1 MLFLNVIMSHLQKT
15 IKAAV
20 SFSGTGLHTGKTANM
35 TVLAAEADFGIK
47 FKRTD
52 LEGQPMVDALAENV
66 VDTSRSTTIQK
77 GEARVSTIEHILA
90 ALMGCDIDNA
100 LIEIDGP
107 EVPILDGSA
116 IEYVREI
123 EKVGIIDLAVERS
136 YYEITEKMTF
146 SIPEKG
152 VEITAYPDDHFSI
165 NLNIDFNSKILGNQY
180 SRLDAIE
187 EFKTEIAPC
196 RTFVFLHEI
205 APLIQNNL
213 IKGGDIDNAIVV
225 VENPISDEEL
235 KQLTATFNKD
245 NIKVEAGYLNNLELR
260 FANEP
265 ARHKLLDIMGD
276 LMLIGTRIKG
286 KIVANKPGHFA
297 NTEFSKLVRKAIKRD
312 TSKPSYRY
320 DPNQTPYFDINQIK
334 KLLPHRPPFLLI
346 DKIMKVDAD
355 TIVGIKNVTMNEPFF
370 VGHFPS
376 EPVMPGVLIIE
387 AMAQCGGILTLNTVP
402 DPENYS
408 TYFVKI
414 DGVKFKRKVVPGD
427 TLQFELKLLEPIRRG
442 MVIMEAK
449 AYVGD
454 TLATEGILMA
464 QIAKNNK

>member
-1 MLFLNVIMSHLQKT
+1 MSHLQKT
-15 IKAAV
+15 LKDSV
-20 SFSGTGLHTGKTANM
+20 SFEGTGLHTGKLVKM
-35 TVLAAEADFGIK
+35 TINPAVAGHGVK

-52 LEGQPMVDALAENV
+52 LEGEPVVDALAENV

-77 GEARVSTIEHILA
+77 GEARVSTVEHVLA
-90 ALMGCDIDNA
+90 ALFGCDIDNA
-100 LIEIDGP
+100 LIEVNGP
-107 EVPILDGSA
+107 EVPIMDGSA
-116 IEYVREI
+116 IEFVKAI
-123 EKVGIIDLAVERS
+123 DSAGVVDLAQERV
-136 YYEITEKMTF
+136 YYEITEKVSF
-146 SIPEKG
+146 KIEQSG

-165 NLNIDFNSKILGNQY
+165 NLNIDFNSKVLGNQY
-180 SRLDAIE
+180 AKLDDIE
-187 EFKTEIAPC
+187 EFKNEVAPC

-205 APLIQNNL
+205 APLIENNL

-225 VENPISDEEL
+225 VENPISDDEL
-235 KQLTATFNKD
+235 KHLTSVFNKE
-245 NIKVEAGYLNNLELR
+245 NIKIEAGYLNNLELR

-265 ARHKLLDIMGD
+265 ARHKMLDVMGD

-297 NTEFSKLVRKAIKRD
+297 NTEFAKTVRKAIKRD
-312 TSKPSYRY
+312 TSKPSFRY
-320 DPNQTPYFDINQIK
+320 DHNQAPYFDINQIK
-334 KLLPHRPPFLLI
+334 KLLPHRPPFLLV
-346 DKIMKVDAD
+346 DKIMKIDAD

-387 AMAQCGGILTLNTVP
+387 AMAQCGGILVLNTVP

-427 TLQFELKLLEPIRRG
+427 TLQFELKLVEPIRRG
-442 MVIMEAK
+442 MVVMEAK

-454 TLATEGILMA
+454 TLATEALLMA